1 MKKILLAA
9 AFLVAAGAAGHAADA
24 VVYRDGAAAYNW
36 SGVYVGAAI
45 GYNSLSLQDV
55 DYESEHHSDGGVAGA
70 LYAGYNHQIGN
81 WVLGVEGDVRLSAA
95 EVPEDPAY
103 IAYDSRWAASF
114 RGRAGYA
121 AGKFMPYLTGGLAVA
136 SFRGDHGDDGTD
148 LATSTVTGYVVGGGV
163 EWAATQNLIVRAEY
177 LFSDYG
183 ENEFEY
189 SASDIHNV
197 DMRTHDFR
205 LGVAYKF

>member
-1 MKKILLAA
+1 MKTILLAA
-9 AFLVAAGAAGHAADA
+9 SFLLAAGTIGHAADT
-24 VVYRDGAAAYNW
+24 VVYQEGAAGYNW
-36 SGVYVGAAI
+36 SGAYVGAAV
-45 GYNSLSLQDV
+45 GYNKLSLQDI
-55 DYESEHHSDGGVAGA
+55 DYEDDHYLDGGVSGA

-81 WVLGVEGDVRLSAA
+81 LALGLEVDVRLSAA

-103 IAYDSRWAASF
+103 ITYDSRWAASF

-121 AGKFMPYLTGGLAVA
+121 AGQFMPYLTGGLAVA
-136 SFRGDHGDDGTD
+136 SFRGDHNDDGTD

-189 SASDIHNV
+189 SGNDVHNV
-197 DMRTHDFR
+197 DMRTHDVR